1 MMQDIINEL
10 AEKTVRGMNE
20 FVGKQLAACGY
31 SAEYVRAHQYDFI
44 TVHMLE
50 DPVRE
55 CTESYM
61 VYVPEERVLFGIR
74 RYTTLDDSA
83 EYGAKLTIRHE
94 RIEPEE
100 AQGEALEE
108 IQRCARE
115 ARKQCTCGNS
125 CS

>member
-1 MMQDIINEL
+1 MIQDIVNEI
-10 AEKTVRGMNE
+10 AEKTVKGLNE
-20 FVGKQLAACGY
+20 FIGAQLKECGY

-100 AQGEALEE
+100 AQGAVLEE
-108 IQRCARE
+108 IKRCARE
-115 ARKQCTCGNS
+115 AREQCISGS
-125 CS
+125 SI

>member
-1 MMQDIINEL
+1 MMQDVINEL

-31 SAEYVRAHQYDFI
+31 SAEYVREHQRDFI
-44 TVHMLE
+44 TVHMIE
-50 DPVRE
+50 DQVRV

-74 RYTTLDDSA
+74 RYTTLDDGA
-83 EYGAKLTIRHE
+83 EYGARLTIRHE

-100 AQGEALEE
+100 AQGSVLEE
-108 IQRCARE
+108 IQQCARE
-115 ARKQCTCGNS
+115 AREQA
-125 CS
+125 

>member
-20 FVGKQLAACGY
+20 FIGVQLAACGY
-31 SAEYVRAHQYDFI
+31 SAEYVRAHRHDFI

-61 VYVPEERVLFGIR
+61 VHVPDERVLFGIR
-74 RYTTLDDSA
+74 RYTKLDEGA
-83 EYGAKLTIRHE
+83 EYGARLTIRHE

-100 AQGEALEE
+100 AQGEVLEE

-115 ARKQCTCGNS
+115 AKARIEAGALS
-125 CS
+125 

>member
-20 FVGKQLAACGY
+20 FIGVQLAACGY
-31 SAEYVRAHQYDFI
+31 SAEYVRAHQHDFI

-61 VYVPEERVLFGIR
+61 VHVPDERVLFGIR
-74 RYTTLDDSA
+74 RYTKLDDGA
-83 EYGAKLTIRHE
+83 EYGARLTIHHE

-100 AQGEALEE
+100 AQGEVLEG

-115 ARKQCTCGNS
+115 AKARIDAEVLS
-125 CS
+125 

>member
-10 AEKTVRGMNE
+10 AEKTVKGMND
-20 FVGKQLAACGY
+20 FVGEQLRACGY
-31 SAEYVRAHQYDFI
+31 SAEYVREHQYDFI

-55 CTESYM
+55 CTESYT

-74 RYTTLDDSA
+74 RYTILDDSG

-100 AQGEALEE
+100 ATESVLEE
-108 IQRCARE
+108 VRRCARDAK
-115 ARKQCTCGNS
+115 ARAEERDRA
-125 CS
+125 